1 MFKHMSFRYKL
12 FSLPLVATLTFL
24 LVLLVAI
31 VLGQRNGL
39 LLEDIELGHYPA
51 VELNRDLQETLDTV
65 QRSLQDA
72 VAAEEVEALGST
84 DELRDFFLARLEEG
98 RSNPVID
105 TDEIEQLEDDFSE
118 YYQLARRVSE
128 RMIEGDLDASLTSS
142 LTAMRTK
149 YNAVKEG
156 LELNLERR
164 AEAIGVAFESAR
176 EGQQSG
182 TTITAGILVAG
193 ALVLILGAFV
203 VTRGVTKSVS
213 EAARV
218 IQAMMEGDLTA
229 QVEVTSGDE
238 IGQMLRA
245 MDGLTLRLK
254 KIISEVHNEADGL
267 GSAASQVAASSQNLS
282 QGTSEQAAAVEATS
296 SSLEEMNASITQNAE
311 NSRQLEQMAV
321 KGVQD
326 VEESGKVVEETYRA
340 METIAEK
347 ISIIEE
353 IAYQT
358 NLLALN
364 AAIEAARAGEHGKG
378 FAVVAAEVRKLAERS
393 QAAAK
398 EIGDVAGSS
407 VKIASRSGELLA
419 ELVPSIQKT
428 AELVQEVAAASREQ
442 SGGVNQISQA
452 MGRVDQVT
460 QRNASAA
467 EELSGTAAQLS
478 SQAGVLKKMMQFF
491 RVGDVSQLG
500 MPGGPMPASL
510 HVPEPRQQADLR
522 SQAPSTESSPSDVEA
537 DGEDD
542 SDAEFVHF

>member
-1 MFKHMSFRYKL
+1 MFKNMSFRYKL

-24 LVLLVAI
+24 LVLLVAL
-31 VLGQRNGL
+31 VLGQRNGR
-39 LLEDIELGHYPA
+39 LLEDIERGHYPA
-51 VELNRDLQETLDTV
+51 VELNRDLQETLDSV
-65 QRSLQDA
+65 QRGLQDA
-72 VAAEEVEALGST
+72 VAAEKVEALGST
-84 DELRDFFLARLEEG
+84 DELRDFFLAQLEEG
-98 RSNPVID
+98 RANPVVEAGEID
-105 TDEIEQLEDDFSE
+105 ELEGNFRE
-118 YYQLARRVSE
+118 YYELARRVSE
-128 RMIEGDLDASLTSS
+128 RMIEGNLDAGLTSS
-142 LTAMRTK
+142 LAAMRTT
-149 YNAVKEG
+149 YNLLTEG
-156 LELNLERR
+156 LDANLERR
-164 AEAIGVAFESAR
+164 SKEIGVAFESAR
-176 EGQQSG
+176 EGQRNG

-193 ALVLILGAFV
+193 ALILVLGAFV
-203 VTRGVTKSVS
+203 VTRGVTQSVS

-218 IQAMMEGDLTA
+218 VQAMMEGELTSE
-229 QVEVTSGDE
+229 VEVTSSDE
-238 IGQMLRA
+238 IGQMLTA
-245 MDGLTLRLK
+245 MDGMTMRLK
-254 KIISEVHNEADGL
+254 KIITEVHNEADGL

-282 QGTSEQAAAVEATS
+282 RGTSEQAAAVEATS
-296 SSLEEMNASITQNAE
+296 SNLEEMNASITQNAD
-311 NSRQLEQMAV
+311 NSRQLEQFAI

-326 VEESGKVVEETYRA
+326 VEESGRVVDETFRA

-442 SGGVNQISQA
+442 SAGVNQISQA

-467 EELSGTAAQLS
+467 EELSGTAAQMS
-478 SQAGVLKKMMQFF
+478 SQAGVLKEMMQFF
-491 RVGDVSQLG
+491 RVGDVSKLG
-500 MPGGPMPASL
+500 MPGGPMPASP
-510 HVPEPRQQADLR
+510 HARGPQRQVDSP
-522 SQAPSTESSPSDVEA
+522 SQTPWVESSPSGAEA
-537 DGEDD
+537 DEEND
-542 SDAEFVHF
+542 SDAEFVRF